1 MKKIL
6 CYFIFV
12 FSIFFKISSNENTK
26 NLIFTKNDLE
36 NNLIPVFSSEIF
48 SSENQ
53 EKNLETYFVDFENQ
67 SENLETSIENSQ
79 IKSENQQIKAENLE
93 NPFENQQITLENS
106 ENQIENETLQNYTI
120 LHKLE
125 KL

>member
-12 FSIFFKISSNENTK
+12 FSIFFHISSNENTK
-26 NLIFTKNDLE
+26 NLIFTENDLE
-36 NNLIPVFSSEIF
+36 NNLILVFGSEIF

-53 EKNLETYFVDFENQ
+53 EKNSQTYFADFENQ
-67 SENLETSIENSQ
+67 SENLKTSLENSQ

-93 NPFENQQITLENS
+93 NPLENQQITLENS
-106 ENQIENETLQNYTI
+106 ENQVKNETSP
-120 LHKLE
+120 KLYDS
-125 KL
+125 